1 MNKADARLLFKAKRN
16 QISQDE
22 IENHSL
28 QIANRLLELPIWDFE
43 YYHIYLPIHKFKEV
57 DTSFLLHILKGK
69 DKHVIISKSDF
80 SDYSMQH
87 FLLTDA
93 TKIIVNK
100 FGIPEPE
107 KGIAISEEKLDVVF
121 IPLLA
126 ADLNGNRVGYGKGFY
141 DRFLEKCRPDVL
153 KVGLSFF
160 DPLEKLTETN
170 STDISL
176 DFLVTSQHI
185 YDFKQDKNA

>member
-22 IENHSL
+22 IENQSL
-28 QIANRLLELPIWDFE
+28 QIANRLLELSIWDFE

-57 DTSFLLHILKGK
+57 DTSFLLHILQGK

-160 DPLEKLTETN
+160 DPLKKLTETN

-176 DFLVTSQHI
+176 DFLVTSQDI
-185 YDFKQDKNA
+185 YDFKRDKNA

>member
-1 MNKADARLLFKAKRN
+1 MNKTDARLLFKAKRN

-22 IENHSL
+22 IENQSL
-28 QIANRLLELPIWDFE
+28 QIANRLLELSIWDFE

-57 DTSFLLHILKGK
+57 DTSFLLHILQGK

-185 YDFKQDKNA
+185 YDFKRDKNA